1 MQWTEKD
8 YRKMDTAIKK
18 GYEFFSESPEKSV
31 NYWWQVW
38 TKINNYNQKN
48 GSRSFYTVLD
58 GWSGWDTSPVT
69 WMTDFEDAFVN
80 YGRLD
85 QRITYCE
92 TMLKNYDDISN
103 VSRRI
108 INDTL
113 ASAYLEKGDLKKGDA
128 FYRELMKNP
137 ESDLTVWVNYARTF
151 TNGVRHENDF
161 EKAAG
166 ILEEGEKRL
175 KNHEVSPIGS
185 NDLYSALA
193 DTYEKLDMPDKA
205 DNARSK
211 IKGDAAK
218 KESFFTRLFKK
229 KK

>member
-1 MQWTEKD
+1 
-8 YRKMDTAIKK
+8 
-18 GYEFFSESPEKSV
+18 
-31 NYWWQVW
+31 
-38 TKINNYNQKN
+38 
-48 GSRSFYTVLD
+48 
-58 GWSGWDTSPVT
+58 
-69 WMTDFEDAFVN
+69 
-80 YGRLD
+80 
-85 QRITYCE
+85 
-92 TMLKNYDDISN
+92 MLKNYDDISN

-108 INDTL
+108 INNTL